1 MKSGTI
7 LLIGPTNSGK
17 STLLNKIIGKRVT
30 LVSRKKQSTTFNQ
43 KAVKNF
49 SEAEII
55 LHDTPGIFSSTKK
68 ISNKMSNS
76 AISEIETSA
85 IVYLVLDISKKIEPT
100 LKKILNTLYK
110 KVDNQKIFLI
120 LNKIDKLSRDNII
133 LKIKDYKDQTKL
145 EDIFPI
151 SALDGEG
158 INDLLEFTKKYLP
171 NSRQKYSKKKTVL
184 LKKEL
189 FYSEITREKIYNNI
203 HKEIPYLCKV
213 HTEGIKKSKDEIT
226 IHQRI
231 SINKKSHKNILIGKR
246 GSTLKEIGSQS
257 RQEIAKFENK
267 KINLFLFVKL
277 ESER

>member
-17 STLLNKIIGKRVT
+17 STLLNKIVGKRVT

-55 LHDTPGIFSSTKK
+55 LHDTPGLFSSSKK
-68 ISNKMSNS
+68 ISNRMSNS

-85 IVYLVLDISKKIEPT
+85 IVYLVLDISKKMEPT
-100 LKKILNTLYK
+100 LKKIINTLDK

-120 LNKIDKLSRDNII
+120 LNKIDKISKSKII

-158 INDLLEFTKKYLP
+158 INDLLQFTKKYLP
-171 NSRQKYSKKKTVL
+171 NSRQKYPKKKTVL

-189 FYSEITREKIYNNI
+189 FYSEVTREKIYNNI

-226 IHQRI
+226 IHQCI
-231 SINKKSHKNILIGKR
+231 SISKKSHKNILIGKR

-257 RQEIAKFENK
+257 RKEISKFENK

>member
-257 RQEIAKFENK
+257 RQEIAKYENK

-277 ESER
+277 VSER

>member
-17 STLLNKIIGKRVT
+17 STLLNKIVGKRVT

-55 LHDTPGIFSSTKK
+55 LHDTPGIFLSTKK
-68 ISNKMSNS
+68 ISNRMSNS

-100 LKKILNTLYK
+100 LKKIINTLDK
-110 KVDNQKIFLI
+110 KVDKQKIFLI
-120 LNKIDKLSRDNII
+120 LNKIDKISRSNIV

-171 NSRQKYSKKKTVL
+171 NSRQKYSKKKTIL

-213 HTEGIKKSKDEIT
+213 HTEGIKKSKGEIT

>member
-17 STLLNKIIGKRVT
+17 STLLNKIIGKRVS

-43 KAVKNF
+43 KAVKSL
-49 SEAEII
+49 SEAEIV

-68 ISNKMSNS
+68 ISNRMSNS
-76 AISEIETSA
+76 AISEIETA
-85 IVYLVLDISKKIEPT
+85 TIIYLVLDISKKIEPT
-100 LKKILNTLYK
+100 LKKIIKTLHNK
-110 KVDNQKIFLI
+110 INDQRIFLI
-120 LNKIDKLSRDNII
+120 LNKIDKISRGNIF
-133 LKIKDYKDQTKL
+133 LKIKDYKNQTGL

-151 SALDGEG
+151 SALDGDG
-158 INDLLEFTKKYLP
+158 ISDLLESTKKYLP
-171 NSRQKYSKKKTVL
+171 KRKQKYSKKKTVL
-184 LKKEL
+184 LKKDL
-189 FYSEITREKIYNNI
+189 FYSEITREKIYDKI

-213 HTEGIKKSKDEIT
+213 HTERIKKTKDQIT

-231 SINKKSHKNILIGKR
+231 GISKKSHKNILIGKR

-257 RQEIAKFENK
+257 RREIAKFENK

-277 ESER
+277 ESVK

>member
-68 ISNKMSNS
+68 ISNRMSNS

-158 INDLLEFTKKYLP
+158 INDLLQFTKKYLP
-171 NSRQKYSKKKTVL
+171 NSRQKYQKKKKVL

-189 FYSEITREKIYNNI
+189 FYSEVTREKIYNNI

-257 RQEIAKFENK
+257 RQEIAKYENK

-277 ESER
+277 VSER

>member
-17 STLLNKIIGKRVT
+17 STLLNKIVGKRVT

-55 LHDTPGIFSSTKK
+55 LHDTPGIFSSSKK
-68 ISNKMSNS
+68 ISNRMSNS

-85 IVYLVLDISKKIEPT
+85 IVYLVLDISKKIEPI
-100 LKKILNTLYK
+100 LKKIINTLDK

-120 LNKIDKLSRDNII
+120 LNKIDKISKSNII

-171 NSRQKYSKKKTVL
+171 NSRQKYSKKKTIL

-213 HTEGIKKSKDEIT
+213 HTEGIKKSKGEIT

>member
-17 STLLNKIIGKRVT
+17 STLLNKIVGKRVT

-55 LHDTPGIFSSTKK
+55 LHDTPGLFSSSKK
-68 ISNKMSNS
+68 ISNRMSNS

-100 LKKILNTLYK
+100 LKKIINTLDK

-120 LNKIDKLSRDNII
+120 LNKIDKISKSKII

-158 INDLLEFTKKYLP
+158 INDLLQFTKKYLP
-171 NSRQKYSKKKTVL
+171 NSRQKYPKKKTVL

-189 FYSEITREKIYNNI
+189 FYSEVTREKIYNNI

-226 IHQRI
+226 IHQSI
-231 SINKKSHKNILIGKR
+231 SISKKSHKNILIGKR

-257 RQEIAKFENK
+257 RKEIAKFENK

>member
-17 STLLNKIIGKRVT
+17 STLLNKIVGKRVT

-55 LHDTPGIFSSTKK
+55 LHDTPGLFSSSKK
-68 ISNKMSNS
+68 ISNRMSNS

-100 LKKILNTLYK
+100 LKKIINTLDK

-120 LNKIDKLSRDNII
+120 LNKIDKISKSKII

-171 NSRQKYSKKKTVL
+171 NSRQKYSKKKTIL

-213 HTEGIKKSKDEIT
+213 HTEGIKKSKGEIT

-257 RQEIAKFENK
+257 RQEIAKYENK

-277 ESER
+277 VSER

>member
-55 LHDTPGIFSSTKK
+55 LYDTPGIYSSTKK
-68 ISNKMSNS
+68 ISNRMSNS
-76 AISEIETSA
+76 AIAEIETAA
-85 IVYLVLDISKKIEPT
+85 IIYLVLDISKKIEPT
-100 LKKILNTLYK
+100 LKKIINTLEN
-110 KVDNQKIFLI
+110 KVNKQRIFLI
-120 LNKIDKLSRDNII
+120 LNKIDKLNRDKII
-133 LKIKDYKDQTKL
+133 LKIKDYEDQTKL

-158 INDLLEFTKKYLP
+158 INDLLEFTRKYLP
-171 NSRQKYSKKKTVL
+171 NSKRKYTKKKTVL

-189 FYSEITREKIYNNI
+189 FYSEITREKIYNNL
-203 HKEIPYLCKV
+203 HKEIPYQCKV
-213 HTEGIKKSKDEIT
+213 HTEEIKSSKNEIT

-231 SINKKSHKNILIGKR
+231 SINKKSHKNIIIGKR

>member
-55 LHDTPGIFSSTKK
+55 LNDTPGIFSSAKK
-68 ISNKMSNS
+68 ISNRVSNS
-76 AISEIETSA
+76 AISEIESSV
-85 IVYLVLDISKKIEPT
+85 IIYLVLDISKKIEPT
-100 LKKILNTLYK
+100 LKKIINTLEDK
-110 KVDNQKIFLI
+110 IDEQKIFLI
-120 LNKIDKLSRDNII
+120 LNKVDKMTKDNVI
-133 LKIKDYKDQTKL
+133 LKIKEYKDQTNID
-145 EDIFPI
+145 DIFPI
-151 SALDGEG
+151 SAFDGDG

-171 NSRQKYSKKKTVL
+171 HSKQKYSKKKTVL

-189 FYSEITREKIYNNI
+189 FYSEVTREKIYNNI
-203 HKEIPYLCKV
+203 HKEIPYLCRV
-213 HTEGIKKSKDEIT
+213 HTEKIKRTKDEIT

-231 SINKKSHKNILIGKR
+231 LINKKSHKNILIGKR

-257 RQEIAKFENK
+257 RKEIAKFENK
-267 KINLFLFVKL
+267 KINLFLFVKI

>member
-1 MKSGTI
+1 MKSGDI

-17 STLLNKIIGKRVT
+17 STLLNQIIGKRVT

-43 KAVKNF
+43 KVVKKF

-68 ISNKMSNS
+68 LSNRMSDS
-76 AISEIETSA
+76 AISEIETA
-85 IVYLVLDISKKIEPT
+85 TIVYLVLDISKKIEPS
-100 LKKILNTLYK
+100 LKKITRTLNE
-110 KVDNQKIFLI
+110 KVDKQKIFLI
-120 LNKIDKLSRDNII
+120 LNKTDKINKDKII
-133 LKIKDYKDQTKL
+133 LKIKEYKDQTNL

-151 SALDGEG
+151 SALNGEG
-158 INDLLEFTKKYLP
+158 INYLLEFTKNYLP
-171 NSRQKYSKKKTVL
+171 KGKQKYSKKKIVL

-189 FYSEITREKIYNNI
+189 FYSEVTREKIYNNI
-203 HKEIPYLCKV
+203 HKEIPYLCKI
-213 HTEGIKKSKDEIT
+213 HTEGIKKTRDEIT

-231 SINKKSHKNILIGKR
+231 SINKKSHKNILIGKK
-246 GSTLKEIGSQS
+246 GSTLKEIGSQA
-257 RQEIAKFENK
+257 RKEIAKFENK